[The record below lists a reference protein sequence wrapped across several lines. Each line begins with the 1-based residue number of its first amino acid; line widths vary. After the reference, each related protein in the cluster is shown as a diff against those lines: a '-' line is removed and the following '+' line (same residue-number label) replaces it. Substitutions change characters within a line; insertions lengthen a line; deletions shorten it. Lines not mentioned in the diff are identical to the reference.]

1 MKIKNE
7 AELLSAFCDNSYS
20 NPLRSAPFFNTKYN
34 EVLST
39 DGYVLIRIKPER
51 LACEYPK
58 GELTLPELEFPC
70 KKKITI
76 EAINE
81 ALDACPKVDEEVIT
95 QEAVEC
101 KECDGDGQVY
111 WEYTDNHGHTHN
123 RLYDC
128 PICDGTCEI
137 KPEIR
142 RKTGKQI
149 TDDRAIIKVGNAYL
163 YGKIV
168 NVLKSAMSYLE
179 ASSAELLF
187 NPERGINKVAIGDI
201 HIGLGPMNFDKET
214 CECNAELKLTEL

>member
-1 MKIKNE
+1 MRIKNE

-34 EVLST
+34 EVWST

-58 GELTLPELEFPC
+58 GELTFPKLGFPC

-101 KECDGDGQVY
+101 KECDGDGEVY
-111 WEYTDNHGHTHN
+111 WEYTDNHGHTHEH
-123 RLYDC
+123 LYDC
-128 PICDGTCEI
+128 PVCDGTGKI
-137 KPEIR
+137 TPEIR
-142 RKTGKQI
+142 RK
-149 TDDRAIIKVGNAYL
+149 AVIKVGNAYIH
-163 YGKIV
+163 GMNICK
-168 NVLKSAMSYLE
+168 LKKAMDHLGVTSAV
-179 ASSAELLF
+179 LLF
-187 NPERGINKVAIGDI
+187 NPERKGNEFAIGDI
-201 HIGLGPMNFDKET
+201 RIMLGTMLFDYT
-214 CECNAELKLTEL
+214 CKCDAELKLIEL